1 MLKAPQGIESF
12 DFRLFATAL
21 GSSGVSLCLCQEVG
35 IVLYAPD
42 RETWVNMSPVGFLE
56 TKEGPCE
63 DIAVLC
69 VVIGIVLCLGVEPDG
84 CDGVDRI
91 IYIYKAA

>member
-1 MLKAPQGIESF
+1 MLRVPQGIESF
-12 DFRLFATAL
+12 DLLLFATAL
-21 GSSGVSLCLCQEVG
+21 GSSGVSLGLCQEVG

-42 RETWVNMSPVGFLE
+42 RETWVNLSPVGFLE

-69 VVIGIVLCLGVEPDG
+69 VVIGIVLCIGGKPVG
-84 CDGVDRI
+84 CDGVGRI
-91 IYIYKAA
+91 I